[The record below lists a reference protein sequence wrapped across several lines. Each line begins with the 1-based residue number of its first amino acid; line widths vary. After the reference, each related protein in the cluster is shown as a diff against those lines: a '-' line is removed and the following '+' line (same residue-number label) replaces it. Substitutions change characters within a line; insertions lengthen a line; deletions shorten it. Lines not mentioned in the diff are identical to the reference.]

1 MSIPALTA
9 AGGYEAATTATDISG
24 GVGWTATVI
33 ATLVSAIVAYAT
45 IAWLLRFV
53 SHHPIT
59 YFVGYRILL
68 GAILIG
74 LLSTGVLAAT

>member
-1 MSIPALTA
+1 M
-9 AGGYEAATTATDISG
+9 
-24 GVGWTATVI
+24 I
-33 ATLVSAIVAYAT
+33 ATLVSAIVAYAR